1 MHQMDSVQR
10 SALLFVFLAAL
21 VVSAG
26 CGSSATPTEPTDA
39 PVMQITIEVA
49 PNVLNIQSEGQV
61 VTVHTNLA
69 YSYVVASSVLLNG
82 VKIDS
87 WKADD
92 RGNFVAKFAMS
103 AIKNLPLNI
112 GQLNTLRLDGTTTDG
127 KAFWGSKAITVV
139 SNAG

>member
-1 MHQMDSVQR
+1 MTFGRR
-10 SALLFVFLAAL
+10 SAAIAAAICAGL
-21 VVSAG
+21 VSAG
-26 CGSSATPTEPTDA
+26 CDSSSPAEPTKPA
-39 PVMQITIEVA
+39 VVEITIEVA

-61 VTVHTNLA
+61 VTVHTELA
-69 YSYVVASSVLLNG
+69 YSSVVASSVMLNG

-92 RGNFVAKFAMS
+92 RGNFVAKFLMS

-112 GQLNTLRLDGTTTDG
+112 GQLNTLRIDGTTTDG